1 MDPRSPF
8 VLSTHELARR
18 PGTMREVEREVPA
31 PEDFGTAVMGV
42 VAGSPITLDL
52 RLESVLD
59 GVLVSGEAEVQLRG
73 ECVRCLREISE
84 TRTVEVSE
92 LYFYPGARATA
103 LEQGDE
109 EAEDMLEL
117 EGELLDL
124 EPVLRDAV
132 VSSLPFQPLCDES
145 CRGLCP
151 GCGERLD
158 DLPAD
163 HEHVDVD
170 PRWAALAALA
180 AGAAGDDDDDP
191 GAQHKERPSA
201 DEGH

>member
-18 PGTMREVEREVPA
+18 PGTLREVEREIDA
-31 PEDFGTAVMGV
+31 PEDFGTTVMGV
-42 VAGSPITLDL
+42 EPGSPIRLDL

-59 GVLVSGEAEVQLRG
+59 GVLVSGEAEVQLQG
-73 ECVRCLREISE
+73 ECVRCLREINDTS
-84 TRTVEVSE
+84 TVSVSE
-92 LYFYPGARATA
+92 LYFYPGARETA

-132 VSSLPFQPLCDES
+132 ISSLPFQPLCDEA

-158 DLPAD
+158 DLPPD

-180 AGAAGDDDDDP
+180 SGAEDDEDTGTQP
-191 GAQHKERPSA
+191 KERPSA
-201 DEGH
+201 DEGR